1 MADAT
6 WYFDYLSPFAYFQ
19 YKRIS
24 KWPPNISVRMK
35 PVLFS
40 GLLNHFGH
48 KGPAEI
54 PSKRRFVYRF
64 FKWQAAK
71 RGIAFKMPQVHPFNP
86 LPPLRLTIAAGSD
99 ARTVGIIFDFIYGRG
114 CNADGDAL
122 VELGKELGLT
132 DISAH
137 LSDPA
142 VKSELRT
149 NTEEA
154 IKAGAFGVPTFVY
167 RGELFWGE
175 DATDM
180 FLEYFSSPNMFEDE
194 EMVRLSTMP
203 MGILRPGQ

>member
-1 MADAT
+1 VTEAV

-19 YKRIS
+19 YSRIS
-24 KWPPNISVRMK
+24 SWSTNIRVAMR

-71 RGIAFKMPQVHPFNP
+71 RGIPFNMPQVHPFNP

-99 ARTVGIIFDFIYGRG
+99 ARAVGIVFDFIYGRG
-114 CNADGDAL
+114 RNAEGSAL
-122 VELGKELGLT
+122 AELGEELGLNNVET
-132 DISAH
+132 H
-137 LSDPA
+137 LADPN
-142 VKSELRT
+142 VKAQLRK
-149 NTEEA
+149 NTEDA
-154 IKAGAFGVPTFVY
+154 IAAGVFGVPTFVLN
-167 RGELFWGE
+167 GELFWGE

-180 FLEYFSSPNMFEDE
+180 FLEYLASPNLFEDE
-194 EMVRLSTMP
+194 EMIRLSTMP
-203 MGILRPGQ
+203 MGLLRAGQ